1 MVGSVDLEGAVGRDF
16 SADEGE
22 IVEAAGQQK
31 DGHTVFCI
39 HDIANYNNL

>member
-22 IVEAAGQQK
+22 IVETAGQQK
-31 DGHTVFCI
+31 DGHAVFCI
-39 HDIANYNNL
+39 HDIADHS